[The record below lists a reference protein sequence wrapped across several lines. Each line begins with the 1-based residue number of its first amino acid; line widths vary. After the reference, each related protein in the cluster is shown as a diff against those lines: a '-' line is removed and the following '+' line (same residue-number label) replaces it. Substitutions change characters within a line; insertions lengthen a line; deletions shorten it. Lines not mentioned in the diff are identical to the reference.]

1 MSWNVNR
8 LNPLRNLRRAAIL
21 GILGAFL
28 APVVVTTEALSQ
40 GVSSGNAQSPSV
52 LAPLVVRP
60 GAQKDQ
66 PTSLFEAPPPVKDES
81 EADWRAANEEAAR
94 LGGHVGQVR
103 GRPATPRQ

>member
-8 LNPLRNLRRAAIL
+8 LNPLRNLRCAAIL
-21 GILGAFL
+21 GILGAFF

-52 LAPLVVRP
+52 LAPLVARP
-60 GAQKDQ
+60 GPQKDQ

-94 LGGHVGQVR
+94 LGGHIGQVR

>member
-1 MSWNVNR
+1 MHRSN
-8 LNPLRNLRRAAIL
+8 LLRNPRRAEF
-21 GILGAFL
+21 LGALGVFL
-28 APVVVTTEALSQ
+28 GFVVVTTGALSQ
-40 GVSSGNAQSPSV
+40 GIPPNNTKSPSV

-60 GAQKDQ
+60 EPSKDQ
-66 PTSLFEAPPPVKDES
+66 PTSQFEAPPPVKDEA